1 MALANKKPLT
11 GPMADFKSLTK
22 DRDLIRFESTVGAGL
37 PVICTLRRLLDA
49 GDSVKLIE
57 GQLSGTLGYILSGL
71 QKGEKFSSVVS
82 AAKAQ
87 GFTEPDPRDD
97 LSGLDVARKALI
109 LARCIGLEAELS
121 QIDVEALYPAH
132 MAEIAADE
140 FMQRVGEL
148 DESVQER
155 VDSAAAKEKR
165 LRYAATISPEK
176 ITVGLVEVELQSPL
190 ASLDGTDNLISFTT
204 GWYDSS
210 PTVVK
215 GPGAGLEVTAAGVLS
230 DAMDLHGRKIR
241 QSWGL

>member
-11 GPMADFKSLTK
+11 GDFEDFAALTK
-22 DRDLIRFESTVGAGL
+22 DRGLIRFESTVGAGL
-37 PVICTLRRLLDA
+37 PVIFTLRRLLDA
-49 GDSVKLIE
+49 GDKVKLVE

-71 QKGEKFSSVVS
+71 QKGEKFSSVVND
-82 AAKAQ
+82 AKAK

-109 LARCIGLEAELS
+109 LARCIGLQADLS
-121 QIDVEALYPAH
+121 EVEVEALYPEH
-132 MAEIAADE
+132 MADIAAAE
-140 FMQRVGEL
+140 FMERVPEL
-148 DESVQER
+148 DEFVQER
-155 VDSAAAKEKR
+155 VDAAAAKEKR
-165 LRYAATISPEK
+165 LRYAATIRPEK
-176 ITVGLVEVELQSPL
+176 ITVGLVEVEKDSPL

-204 GWYDSS
+204 EWYQTS

-230 DAMDLHGRKIR
+230 DAMDLYGRNVR